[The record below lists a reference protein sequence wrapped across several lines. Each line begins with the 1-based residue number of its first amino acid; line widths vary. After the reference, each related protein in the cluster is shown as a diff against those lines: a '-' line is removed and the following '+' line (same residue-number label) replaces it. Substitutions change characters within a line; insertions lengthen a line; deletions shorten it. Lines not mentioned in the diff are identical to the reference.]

1 MSFILRIILVAII
14 ALVIELYFVKRFI
27 GSVRKV
33 FPGLSVKKIKRFT
46 AAILLYANLYLI
58 VGLFSL
64 IYAQITQALIVFPFP
79 FTWFDYLIQ
88 FPFWVF
94 IVFVVQSI
102 LLFLLLEI
110 IGLVLYSFFKQHRE
124 KSSIVLAKLRLAI
137 VLIFLVYVPAR
148 IYYDHSTV
156 STRIVEF
163 KKEGLPSSLDG
174 YKIVLIADVQA
185 DRYTDEGRLNR
196 YIKEVNN
203 VNPDLV
209 LIAGDVITST
219 PNFIELAADA
229 LGKIK
234 SKYGVYSCVGDH
246 DNWAYRGD
254 TERSRREITEAL
266 LFRNIKMIDND
277 KIVVNVDNSKIGITF
292 ITNTY
297 VERINKNKIDDLV
310 SESPDEDLR
319 IFLTHQPRSFL
330 IDSAYRSGY
339 DLFLAGHTHGGQLT
353 FFFPFLNLS
362 PTLIET
368 KYVKGDFRFGDM
380 LAVVNRGLGM
390 SLAPIRYN
398 STPEVTLVILSGK

>member
-1 MSFILRIILVAII
+1 MSFILRIILIAII
-14 ALVIELYFVKRFI
+14 ALVIELYFVKRVI
-27 GSVRKV
+27 GSIRKV
-33 FPGLSVKKIKRFT
+33 FPGLSAKKIKRSST
-46 AAILLYANLYLI
+46 AILLFANLYLI
-58 VGLFSL
+58 VGLFTL
-64 IYAQITQALIVFPFP
+64 IYAQIAQTPTVFPLP
-79 FTWFDYLIQ
+79 FIWFDFLIQ
-88 FPFWVF
+88 YPFWVF
-94 IVFVVQSI
+94 IVIVVQSI
-102 LLFLLLEI
+102 LIFLLLEI
-110 IGLVLYSFFKQHRE
+110 IGSVLIPLFKDHRI
-124 KSSIVLAKLRLAI
+124 KISLFLAKIRLAI
-137 VLIFLVYVPAR
+137 VFIFMFYVPAR
-148 IYYDHSTV
+148 TYYDYSTV

-163 KKEGLPSSLDG
+163 KKEELPSSLDG
-174 YKIVLIADVQA
+174 FKIVLIADVQA
-185 DRYTDEGRLNR
+185 DRYTDEDRLNR

-203 VNPDLV
+203 INPDLV
-209 LIAGDVITST
+209 LIAWDVITST

-234 SKYGVYSCVGDH
+234 SKYGVFSCVGDH

-254 TERSRREITEAL
+254 AERSRREITEAL
-266 LFRNIKMIDND
+266 LSRNIKMIDND
-277 KIVVNVDNSKIGITF
+277 KIVINVDNSKIGITF

-297 VERINKNKIDDLV
+297 VERIDKNKIDDLV
-310 SESPDEDLR
+310 SESSDEDFR

-353 FFFPFLNLS
+353 FFFPFINLS

-398 STPEVTLVILSGK
+398 STPEVTLVILYGK